1 MALPSWNSNEAMC
14 PGKRANITAMQIFSC
29 FIGEMAQLKLLFL
42 GIFYKH
48 KTAKAKFNVDES
60 PKKRY
65 PKYRLQAGKL
75 YVM

>member
-1 MALPSWNSNEAMC
+1 V
-14 PGKRANITAMQIFSC
+14 QIFSC

-48 KTAKAKFNVDES
+48 KTVKAKFNVDES

-65 PKYRLQAGKL
+65 PKYSLSRREALC
-75 YVM
+75 YVNAYNLKE